1 MTVEAQPRPLGA
13 AAGWLVWAQRGV
25 RPSEPYDRRIAPEV
39 RAARRAVM
47 AVFFANGALFANWVT
62 RVPAVKDALDT
73 TTGPLGVALLGI
85 GVGSLISMPFSG
97 RLCQRYGSATIVTAS
112 GLAIAAVLL
121 GPAVAGSVVV
131 LGAML
136 LFYGASFG
144 LLDVAMNVQAVI
156 VVKQVDR
163 PIMPLFH
170 AAFSAGGLA
179 GAGTGGLAAAADLD
193 PLPHFALVGVAV
205 ATTVLWARRHLLP
218 DEAEAEAAA
227 DADADARADTPAD
240 AAGGRHTVRF
250 DAFVVGVGALAACA
264 ALGEGAMADWTALFL
279 RDVRDV
285 DAGPAAA
292 GFAAFSVAM
301 TTGRLGGERAIER
314 LGQARVL
321 QLGGVLAAAG
331 TVLAVAVPSPVAGVV
346 GFLLVGLG
354 LSCGF
359 PLAISAAGESG
370 PGSGSAEIAAVSVI
384 GYLGFL
390 LGPPLVGLLAEVVGL
405 GTAMLAVAAS
415 SVGLALLAPVLDRSP
430 VPAPPAPEPVP

>member
-1 MTVEAQPRPLGA
+1 
-13 AAGWLVWAQRGV
+13 
-25 RPSEPYDRRIAPEV
+25 
-39 RAARRAVM
+39 M

-97 RLCQRYGSATIVTAS
+97 RLCQRYGSATVVTAS
-112 GLAIAAVLL
+112 GLAIATVLL
-121 GPAVAGSVVV
+121 GPALAGEVAV
-131 LGAML
+131 LGVML

-156 VVKQVDR
+156 VVKRVDR
-163 PIMPLFH
+163 PIMPMFH

-205 ATTVLWARRHLLP
+205 AATVLWAHRHLLP
-218 DEAEAEAAA
+218 DEPEPEPEPG
-227 DADADARADTPAD
+227 TD
-240 AAGGRHTVRF
+240 AATAAGTGGQRHKVRF
-250 DAFVVGVGALAACA
+250 NAFVVGVGALAACA

-301 TTGRLGGERAIER
+301 TAGRLGGERAIER
-314 LGQARVL
+314 LGQVRVL
-321 QLGGVLAAAG
+321 QLGGTLAAVG
-331 TVLAVAVPSPVAGVV
+331 VVLAVAVPSPVTGVA

-370 PGSGSAEIAAVSVI
+370 TGSGSAEIAAVSVI

-390 LGPPLVGLLAEVVGL
+390 LGPPMVGLLAEVVGL
-405 GTAMLAVAAS
+405 GPAMLAVAAS
-415 SVGLALLAPVLDRSP
+415 SVGLALLAPRLDRPP
-430 VPAPPAPEPVP
+430 VPATPAPPAPEPVP

>member
-1 MTVEAQPRPLGA
+1 M
-13 AAGWLVWAQRGV
+13 
-25 RPSEPYDRRIAPEV
+25 RPSEPYDRRITPEV
-39 RAARRAVM
+39 RAARRAVI

-62 RVPAVKDALDT
+62 RVPAVKDTIDT
-73 TTGPLGVALLGI
+73 GTGPLGVALLGI

-97 RLCQRYGSATIVTAS
+97 RLCQRFGSAAVVTAS
-112 GLAIAAVLL
+112 GLAIATVLL
-121 GPAVAGSVVV
+121 GPALAGDVVV
-131 LGAML
+131 LGVML

-156 VVKQVDR
+156 VVKRVAR
-163 PIMPLFH
+163 PIMPMFH

-218 DEAEAEAAA
+218 DEDKDEDEAGDDTVADGAEDDDEAAGRVGA
-227 DADADARADTPAD
+227 PAD
-240 AAGGRHTVRF
+240 RRKVRF
-250 DAFVVGVGALAACA
+250 DAFVVGVGAVAACA

-301 TTGRLGGERAIER
+301 TAGRLGGERAIER
-314 LGQARVL
+314 MGKVRVL
-321 QLGGVLAAAG
+321 QLGGLLAAVG
-331 TVLAVAVPSPVAGVV
+331 VVLAVAVPSPVTGVA

-415 SVGLALLAPVLDRSP
+415 SVGLALLAPRLDRSP
-430 VPAPPAPEPVP
+430 VAEAPAPEPVP

>member
-1 MTVEAQPRPLGA
+1 
-13 AAGWLVWAQRGV
+13 
-25 RPSEPYDRRIAPEV
+25 
-39 RAARRAVM
+39 M

-97 RLCQRYGSATIVTAS
+97 RLCQRYGSATVVTAS

-131 LGAML
+131 LGVML

-156 VVKQVDR
+156 VVKQVGR

-218 DEAEAEAAA
+218 DEAEVEAE
-227 DADADARADTPAD
+227 ADTPAD
-240 AAGGRHTVRF
+240 TPTDGAAGGRHRVRF

-331 TVLAVAVPSPVAGVV
+331 IVLAVAVPSPVAGVV

-405 GTAMLAVAAS
+405 GTAMLTVAAS
-415 SVGLALLAPVLDRSP
+415 SVGLALLAPVLDRP
-430 VPAPPAPEPVP
+430 GRVPTPPAPEPVGP